1 LSCRFPGAGG
11 GSSGGGGGGGG
22 GGARTVDA
30 SLDAGA
36 GANYAEEDDDLYG

>member
-11 GSSGGGGGGGG
+11 GSSGGGGG